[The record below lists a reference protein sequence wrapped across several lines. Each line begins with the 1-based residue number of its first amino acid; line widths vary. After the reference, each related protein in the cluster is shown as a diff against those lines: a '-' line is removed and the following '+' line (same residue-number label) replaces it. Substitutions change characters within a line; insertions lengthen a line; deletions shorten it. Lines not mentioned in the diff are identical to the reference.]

1 MNKHIF
7 KKSNVA
13 CLKSFSIENKH
24 KFYQKREGREK
35 EKERERERERVKKK
49 RNSIVSYDLR

>member
-35 EKERERERERVKKK
+35 EKERERERRSSKKK
-49 RNSIVSYDLR
+49 EKFNS